1 MKVFEDKK
9 AGYCPICNSELEYGD
24 NEIDGEHVYF
34 YFTCPSCGATGSEEY
49 YMEFER
55 IVINEDN

>member
-9 AGYCPICNSELEYGD
+9 AGYCPTCNSVLEYGD
-24 NEIDGEHVYF
+24 NEIDGEYVYF

-49 YMEFER
+49 YMGFNK
-55 IVINEDN
+55 IILDID